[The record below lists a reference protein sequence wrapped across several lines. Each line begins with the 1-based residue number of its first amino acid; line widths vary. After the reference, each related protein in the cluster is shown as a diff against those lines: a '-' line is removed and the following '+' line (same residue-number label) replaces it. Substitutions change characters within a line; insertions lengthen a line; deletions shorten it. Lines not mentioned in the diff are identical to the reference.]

1 MAVIMFCDALYVCIF
16 FQNANEICYLV
27 CALSDDGCY
36 GVSPC
41 RSISNFMIWGHRACA
56 SFHGLLQIPIICLF
70 VIWKGL
76 GTLILGWPNSGC
88 SFFLLLTS
96 NSGLQIQLIRIELRV
111 PEYGW
116 TTQKVF
122 HLLNFIVNGGELQ
135 WPLFCRHSSLLHA
148 WSKIGFPLIFL
159 YCLLGAVQAAGFS
172 QQNRFCP
179 NGFYIACFGVV

>member
-1 MAVIMFCDALYVCIF
+1 MCI
-16 FQNANEICYLV
+16 
-27 CALSDDGCY
+27 
-36 GVSPC
+36 
-41 RSISNFMIWGHRACA
+41 
-56 SFHGLLQIPIICLF
+56 FHGLLQIPIICLF
-70 VIWKGL
+70 VIWECL

-179 NGFYIACFGVV
+179 NDFYIACFGVVQTAVFLQQNRFSPNGFYITCFGAVRAVVFCFRESVQALSPEVCSHVNFLLG